1 MIFIQFYLKK
11 DGTSNQVLKIA
22 YMFLEDP
29 FSSPRW
35 AISLGEVFCKAKMM
49 QKLSIRRI
57 NVCQIDDS
65 SMTGC
70 FFLLWRRKA
79 NKFNRSFNTSLYK
92 TYFTHVL
99 MYTRY
104 QYYHFLASH
113 STLFT
118 NIYLNCSVTF
128 WPVNPLSSQKL
139 CNQSTHISLFPSISQ
154 QIRFFAHFNGKIT

>member
-1 MIFIQFYLKK
+1 
-11 DGTSNQVLKIA
+11 
-22 YMFLEDP
+22 MFMEDP

-70 FFLLWRRKA
+70 FFFFYGEGRLTSSTDLL
-79 NKFNRSFNTSLYK
+79 TLLYK
-92 TYFTHVL
+92 TYFINVL

-104 QYYHFLASH
+104 YYYHFLASH